1 MSTKNPVEA
10 PKKIGFAE
18 KSFNFN
24 DTKNGITASDEKK
37 RKKSLIL
44 KSGFKNS
51 SFKFEKS
58 KFLIP
63 PTKQIA
69 IIKAPI
75 IATKR
80 QYL

>member
-1 MSTKNPVEA
+1 MSTKNPVEV
-10 PKKIGFAE
+10 PQKIGFAGLL
-18 KSFNFN
+18 FNFN
-24 DTKNGITASDEKK
+24 DIKNGITASDEKN

-44 KSGFKNS
+44 KSGFKKI

-69 IIKAPI
+69 IIKVFINCRGA
-75 IATKR
+75 A
-80 QYL
+80 